1 MAPAHDTK
9 DSNGKNNSAFDLR
22 VVSFAEWIL
31 KWRWL
36 LIVAT
41 FIAAFG
47 AASGARFIGFSTD
60 YRVFFSDDNP
70 QLEAFENLQKIYTK
84 DDNIQFVIK
93 PDTGDIFSPKLL
105 TAVRDLTEK
114 SWKTPYATRVD
125 SLTNFQHSYAEADDL
140 TVRDLISKQGGV
152 TQAEADEA
160 KTVALNEPLLI
171 NRMISPDGKTVAIN
185 INLTLPGKS
194 LSEGPEAMAY
204 TRQIADEFR
213 ADNPNVRVAITG
225 LAALNNAFSEASM
238 ADMEN
243 LIPLMY
249 GGLLLVMVLLLRSI
263 SGTIGTILVIGL
275 SAATAMGMTG
285 WFGILLTPPSSTAP
299 TIILTIAI
307 ADSVHILITMLHEM
321 RQGSRKRDA
330 IIESLRVNFTPVF
343 LTSITTIIGFMS
355 LNFSDAPPFRDLGN
369 ITAMGVAAAWAYSII
384 FLPAL
389 MSVLPVRVKQQPVTQ
404 STGMSQLADFVIGK
418 YKPIFVGMTVAV
430 VVLVALIP
438 QIELNDK
445 FVEYFDHS
453 IEFRTDTDFAQE
465 NLSGV
470 YQMQFSLKSG
480 NDGGISDPEYQK
492 NMDAFKIWFSE
503 QPEVVHVQSLTDIML
518 RLNKN
523 MHGDDPEMYVLPKER
538 DLAAQY
544 LLLFEMS
551 LPYGLDLNNQINV
564 DKSATRFIATLQNV
578 STREARD
585 LEERAET
592 WLKKNFATAA
602 SAEASGPF
610 IMFAYI
616 SQRNIEGMLTGTA
629 FAFILI
635 SLLLTLALKDVK
647 LGAVSLV
654 PNLVPALMA
663 FGIWAAIVAQ
673 VDVAASIVTATSL
686 GIIVDATV
694 HFLSK
699 YQRAKRQR
707 GADAAQAIR
716 YAFSTVGTALWVTSA
731 ILIAGFAILSLSA
744 FRINQELGL
753 LTAITLVCALFADF
767 LLLPALLLIVDKD
780 KKNPKIL
787 KESQNDT
794 SNPTVIAA
802 E

>member
-1 MAPAHDTK
+1 MASAHDTIDLDGK
-9 DSNGKNNSAFDLR
+9 SNSPLDLK
-22 VVSFAEWIL
+22 VVSFAQWVL

-36 LIVAT
+36 LIVASL
-41 FIAAFG
+41 AVAFS
-47 AASGARFIGFSTD
+47 AASGVRHLGFSTD

-93 PDTGDIFSPKLL
+93 PDEGDVFTPKLL
-105 TAVRDLTEK
+105 TAIRDLTEK
-114 SWKTPYATRVD
+114 SWKTPFATRVD
-125 SLTNFQHSYAEADDL
+125 SLTNFQHSYAQADDL
-140 TVRDLISKQGGV
+140 TVRDLVSRRGPV
-152 TQAEADEA
+152 SQAEADAA
-160 KTVALNEPLLI
+160 KAIALVEPLLA

-185 INLTLPGKS
+185 INLTLPGES
-194 LSEGPEAMAY
+194 LEEGPEAMAF
-204 TRQIADEFR
+204 TRVIADEFR
-213 ADNPNVRVAITG
+213 RNNPNVRVAITG
-225 LAALNNAFSEASM
+225 LAALNNAFSEASIM
-238 ADMEN
+238 DMET

-249 GGLLLVMVLLLRSI
+249 GVLLIVMVLLLRSF
-263 SGTIGTILVIGL
+263 SGTIGTIMVIGL
-275 SAATAMGMTG
+275 SAVTALGMTG

-321 RQGSRKRDA
+321 RNGSSKRDA

-343 LTSITTIIGFMS
+343 LTSITTMIGFMS

-389 MSVLPVRVKQQPVTQ
+389 MSILPMRVKQRPASHT
-404 STGMSQLADFVIGK
+404 TGMSKLADFVIGK
-418 YKPIFVGMTVAV
+418 YKPIFIAMTAV
-430 VVLVALIP
+430 VIALAALIP

-445 FVEYFDHS
+445 FVEYFDES

-465 NLSGV
+465 NLTGV
-470 YQMQFSLKSG
+470 YQMQFSITAD
-480 NDGGISDPEYQK
+480 NEGGISDPEYQK
-492 NMDAFKIWFSE
+492 NMDGFKIWFSQ

-523 MHGDDPEMYVLPKER
+523 MHGDDPAMYTLPKER

-564 DKSATRFIATLQNV
+564 DKSATRFIATLENV

-585 LEERAET
+585 LEERAGK
-592 WLKKNFATAA
+592 WLNANFPSSAA
-602 SAEASGPF
+602 SKASGPF

-616 SQRNIEGMLTGTA
+616 SQRNIEGMLTGTTV
-629 FAFILI
+629 AFILI
-635 SLLLTLALKDVK
+635 SLLLTFALKDVR

-663 FGIWAAIVAQ
+663 FGIWAVFIGQ

-707 GADAAQAIR
+707 GADTEGAIR

-753 LTAITLVCALFADF
+753 LTAVTLVCALFADF
-767 LLLPALLLIVDKD
+767 LLLPALLLTVDKD
-780 KKNPKIL
+780 KNSIKTKETHDDAPK
-787 KESQNDT
+787 
-794 SNPTVIAA
+794 PAA
-802 E
+802 AVAE

>member
-1 MAPAHDTK
+1 MDRVHDITNSKGMA
-9 DSNGKNNSAFDLR
+9 NSPFDLK
-22 VVSFAEWIL
+22 VIAFTQWII
-31 KWRWL
+31 KWRWFV
-36 LIVAT
+36 IVAT
-41 FIAAFG
+41 LAVAIS
-47 AASGARFIGFSTD
+47 AASGARFLGFSTD
-60 YRVFFSDDNP
+60 YRVFFSDQNP
-70 QLEAFENLQKIYTK
+70 QLTAFENLQKIYTK
-84 DDNIQFVIK
+84 DDNIQLVLK
-93 PDTGDIFSPKLL
+93 PSSGDMFTPALL
-105 TAVRDLTEK
+105 AATSDLTEK
-114 SWKTPYATRVD
+114 AWKTPFATRVD

-140 TVRDLISKQGGV
+140 TVRDLIAKNRPV
-152 TQAEADEA
+152 TQEAVDEA
-160 KTVALNEPLLI
+160 KQIGISEPLLV
-171 NRMISPDGKTVAIN
+171 NRLVSPDGKTVAIN
-185 INLTLPGKS
+185 INLTLPGES
-194 LSEGPEAMAY
+194 LDEGPSAMAY
-204 TRQIADEFR
+204 ARQIADEFR
-213 ADNPNVRVAITG
+213 QANPDVRVAITG
-225 LAALNNAFSEASM
+225 LAALNNAFSEASLM
-238 ADMEN
+238 DMEK

-249 GGLLLVMVLLLRSI
+249 GGLLLVMVFLLRSF
-263 SGTIGTILVIGL
+263 SGTLGTIIVVGL
-275 SAATAMGMTG
+275 SAITALGLTG

-321 RQGSRKRDA
+321 RQGSSKRDA
-330 IIESLRVNFTPVF
+330 IIESLRVNFSPVF
-343 LTSITTIIGFMS
+343 LTSITTVIGFMS
-355 LNFSDAPPFRDLGN
+355 LNFSDAPPFQDLGN
-369 ITAMGVAAAWAYSII
+369 ITAMGVIAAWAYSIF

-389 MSVLPVRVKQQPVTQ
+389 MAILPVRVKPQ
-404 STGMSQLADFVIGK
+404 STSRTTAMHKLADFIIARSR
-418 YKPIFVGMTVAV
+418 PIFIGMTVLV
-430 VVLVALIP
+430 VALTALIP

-445 FVEYFDHS
+445 FVEYFDDS
-453 IEFRTDTDFAQE
+453 IEFRRDTDFAQE

-470 YQMQFSLKSG
+470 YQMQFSITASTE
-480 NDGGISDPEYQK
+480 GGISNPDYQK
-492 NMDAFKIWFSE
+492 NLDAFKVWFAQ

-523 MHGDDPEMYVLPKER
+523 MHGDDPAMYTLPDDR

-564 DKSATRFIATLQNV
+564 DKSASRFIATLKNV

-585 LEERAET
+585 LEGRAET
-592 WLKKNFATAA
+592 WLQANFLSSA
-602 SAEASGPF
+602 SAEATGPF

-616 SQRNIEGMLTGTA
+616 SQRNIEGMLLGTTVA
-629 FAFILI
+629 FLLI
-635 SLLLTLALKDVK
+635 SLLLTFALRDIK

-663 FGIWAAIVAQ
+663 FGLWAAFIGQ
-673 VDVAASIVTATSL
+673 VDVAASIVTATSM

-707 GADAAQAIR
+707 GDDTAGAIR

-753 LTAITLVCALFADF
+753 LTAITLVCALLADF

-780 KKNPKIL
+780 PKSVEKKDI
-787 KESQNDT
+787 SNDLPNQPVLAT
-794 SNPTVIAA
+794 